1 LGSSSGS
8 PYKVQGSCLLPK
20 RLRIVDEIQARI
32 PGEGGRVQ
40 LSHELLEE
48 RAAVLGAR
56 GVGKLPLAQ
65 LFSSSPRAP
74 TATCLPPPAAPATG
88 PYRAPAGDETLLE
101 L

>member
-1 LGSSSGS
+1 MCYYFAYIADSWRRWTG
-8 PYKVQGSCLLPK
+8 
-20 RLRIVDEIQARI
+20 
-32 PGEGGRVQ
+32 Q

-56 GVGKLPLAQ
+56 GFGKLPLAQ

-88 PYRAPAGDETLLE
+88 PYRAPAGEETLLE